1 MSAIFR
7 DFSERDFSDQTAR
20 DRRRHLEKVK
30 QSIKDNIADIIS
42 EESIIGQSKDKIIKV
57 PVRTIKEYR
66 FIYGDNSPRV
76 GQGNGNQSVG
86 DIFDSNPDPR
96 DSTGPAGD
104 QPGVDAIETEVT
116 LEELV
121 DIMFDDLQLPDLDR
135 KKLKQVMSIQGV
147 KRSGHRRKGIRSR
160 LDKRL
165 SAKNRVKR
173 KIASGQQTEDFPF
186 HDRDLRYFFVKPR
199 PKESVNAVVICIMDT
214 SGSMTTTKKYLA
226 RSFYFLLY
234 NFIRSRYERAEVVFI
249 AHHTEAKE
257 VNEIEFFH
265 KVESGGTYISSGY
278 RLALDIIDSRYHP
291 NSWNIYV
298 FHCSDGDNYYSDNE
312 KALEL
317 AQEIARRANLFGYG
331 EIKPHGSA
339 YYSGT
344 MMDIFSRISNE
355 NFVAVSINSKE
366 DVYPALR
373 EFLSKERS

>member
-42 EESIIGQSKDKIIKV
+42 EESIIGQNKDKIIKV

-135 KKLKQVMSIQGV
+135 KKLKQIMSIQGV
-147 KRSGHRRKGIRSR
+147 KRSGHRRKGILPR

-173 KIASGQQTEDFPF
+173 KI
-186 HDRDLRYFFVKPR
+186 
-199 PKESVNAVVICIMDT
+199 
-214 SGSMTTTKKYLA
+214 
-226 RSFYFLLY
+226 
-234 NFIRSRYERAEVVFI
+234 
-249 AHHTEAKE
+249 
-257 VNEIEFFH
+257 
-265 KVESGGTYISSGY
+265 
-278 RLALDIIDSRYHP
+278 
-291 NSWNIYV
+291 
-298 FHCSDGDNYYSDNE
+298 
-312 KALEL
+312 
-317 AQEIARRANLFGYG
+317 
-331 EIKPHGSA
+331 
-339 YYSGT
+339 
-344 MMDIFSRISNE
+344 
-355 NFVAVSINSKE
+355 
-366 DVYPALR
+366 
-373 EFLSKERS
+373 

>member
-42 EESIIGQSKDKIIKV
+42 EESIIGQNKDKIIKV

-135 KKLKQVMSIQGV
+135 KKLKQIMSIQGV

-317 AQEIARRANLFGYG
+317 AQEIAKRANLFGYG

>member
-42 EESIIGQSKDKIIKV
+42 EESIIGQNKDKIIKV

-135 KKLKQVMSIQGV
+135 KKLKQIMSIQGV

-165 SAKNRVKR
+165 SAKNRIKR

-317 AQEIARRANLFGYG
+317 AQEIAKRANLFGYG